1 MICWSRDAGG
11 DQMAKNI
18 SHLEAWKA
26 SISCWYQDATQSLK
40 PVRLDSWR
48 ELENNS
54 QFRKSFFF
62 SLNTKI
68 LLGFL
73 QLHSPQNYSTERW
86 NKRHKKQE
94 FKKEALGNKMCI
106 SLNAS

>member
-54 QFRKSFFF
+54 QFRKTFFF
-62 SLNTKI
+62 FFKHQNSVGFFTAPQSTK
-68 LLGFL
+68 L
-73 QLHSPQNYSTERW
+73 QYR
-86 NKRHKKQE
+86 KMKQE
-94 FKKEALGNKMCI
+94 AQETGV
-106 SLNAS
+106 